1 MKKLAL
7 RQPSKSVRNEEV
19 FKIRETPIELEGYYQ
34 QLQNLHT
41 EFVTNSIY
49 PLPPNPSIRCA
60 TPSNPLGPDVRLHSA
75 TRNSKHNTGSHVHD
89 RFNLTLQRRNVEVGV
104 EFKFQATWL

>member
-1 MKKLAL
+1 MRMKKLAL
-7 RQPSKSVRNEEV
+7 MQPSKSVRNEEV

-49 PLPPNPSIRCA
+49 PLPPNPSFRCA
-60 TPSNPLGPDVRLHSA
+60 TPSNPLGPDVRFHSA
-75 TRNSKHNTGSHVHD
+75 TRP
-89 RFNLTLQRRNVEVGV
+89 
-104 EFKFQATWL
+104 